1 MKTNKKAWV
10 SPSMSAVS
18 VDNTPINVGADFGIF
33 GTIS

>member
-18 VDNTPINVGADFGIF
+18 VDNSLMNYGSDFGVW
-33 GTIS
+33 GTTS